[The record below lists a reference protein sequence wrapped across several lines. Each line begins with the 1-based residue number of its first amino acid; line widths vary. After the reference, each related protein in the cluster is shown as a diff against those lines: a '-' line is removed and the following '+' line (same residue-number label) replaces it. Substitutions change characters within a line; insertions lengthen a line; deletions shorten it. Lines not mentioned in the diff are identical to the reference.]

1 MKNVRQIVQE
11 LGYSLT
17 DEQLE
22 ALDKAVRENYAT
34 RAELAEKVSRI
45 QTLNDQV
52 KELSGKV
59 EAGKD
64 DAETIAQLKAQVEQ
78 FRKSEEDRAKAE
90 DESKRRTAFMG
101 EFDKALDGKSFI
113 NDLTRESVFEKAYAM
128 RAANPDMD
136 TRTILATLTADSDNL
151 WANPQNQPS
160 AGIPNDENETAAL
173 LEFAKQLFQQ

>member
-22 ALDKAVRENYAT
+22 
-34 RAELAEKVSRI
+34 
-45 QTLNDQV
+45 
-52 KELSGKV
+52 
-59 EAGKD
+59 
-64 DAETIAQLKAQVEQ
+64 
-78 FRKSEEDRAKAE
+78 
-90 DESKRRTAFMG
+90 
-101 EFDKALDGKSFI
+101 ALDGKSFI

-136 TRTILATLTADSDNL
+136 TRTILATRTADSDNL

>member
-1 MKNVRQIVQE
+1 MKNVRQIAQD
-11 LGYSLT
+11 LGISFT

-22 ALDKAVRENYAT
+22 AFDKAVRENYAT
-34 RAELAEKVSRI
+34 RAELSEKVSRI
-45 QTLNDQV
+45 QTLSEQV
-52 KELSGKV
+52 KELTEKV
-59 EAGKD
+59 EAGKS
-64 DAETIAQLKAQVEQ
+64 DAETIEQLKAQVEQ

-90 DESKRRTAFMG
+90 DESKRRAAFKS
-101 EFDKALDGKSFI
+101 EFDGALDGKSFI

-136 TRTILATLTADSDNL
+136 ARSIVSSLTADADNL
-151 WANPQNQPS
+151 WANPQSMPS